1 MYINISS
8 FSLKYLLAFIC
19 EFELIKLDCYPIINI
34 KVNCDAIDIRQS
46 EENDIKQN
54 NCMEQRYFV

>member
-8 FSLKYLLAFIC
+8 FSLKFLLAFIC

-34 KVNCDAIDIRQS
+34 KVNCDAIDIGQS

-54 NCMEQRYFV
+54 K